1 MRGEK
6 LAKSSGTFRSFK
18 HRNFRIFF
26 IASFCS
32 NIGTWVQRI
41 AQDWLVLELTNDA
54 FQLGIVTGLQAL
66 PFIFFSSFG
75 GKLADRFPKR
85 KLLIIANS
93 TVALWALILGVLV
106 ISGNVQIWHVYIIA
120 LLLGISSS
128 IEAPIAQAFVTQIV
142 PPEDMANAISL
153 RAVNFNSARLIGP
166 AVSGFMISAF
176 GTGPSFIFISISF
189 VFILSA
195 LFFMRTG
202 GITELNPEQGKV
214 YIREA
219 LNYIRARPD
228 LKALM
233 LLTFFFAT
241 FGFNPELFS
250 ATMAT
255 MAFGKDAKEFGLLGS
270 CIAVG
275 SLSGSLLA
283 TKLEWKPGTKRVIAS
298 SIGFGFAIIIGSLAP
313 SYTFYAIALPLFGAG
328 MLTTG
333 IAANR
338 TAQLGSDPLIR
349 GRVMGIYFAIFMG
362 GTPIGAPFI
371 GWLAEIFGPRQAL
384 ITAGLIVI
392 FGSLFVA
399 WRFRGRLEPP
409 EDVSLSATFDK

>member
-142 PPEDMANAISL
+142 PQEDMANAISL

-176 GTGPSFIFISISF
+176 GTGPSFIFNSISF

-241 FGFNPELFS
+241 FGFNGFVTTFALKFSETSFLASPDWLYGLFGLGVVYTFFQIPLMFIVFLPAVENLKPQWNEASLSLGGSSKDYWFRIGFPVLFPSFLGGILLLFVNAFS
-250 ATMAT
+250 AYATAAALISQGTIITPLDIGSALSSEVGGASAPLAKTLSLYMVAVVVIVMA
-255 MAFGKDAKEFGLLGS
+255 LY
-270 CIAVG
+270 
-275 SLSGSLLA
+275 SLLR
-283 TKLEWKPGTKRVIAS
+283 KRVS
-298 SIGFGFAIIIGSLAP
+298 KWEN
-313 SYTFYAIALPLFGAG
+313 T
-328 MLTTG
+328 
-333 IAANR
+333 
-338 TAQLGSDPLIR
+338 
-349 GRVMGIYFAIFMG
+349 
-362 GTPIGAPFI
+362 
-371 GWLAEIFGPRQAL
+371 
-384 ITAGLIVI
+384 
-392 FGSLFVA
+392 
-399 WRFRGRLEPP
+399 
-409 EDVSLSATFDK
+409 K

>member
-1 MRGEK
+1 M
-6 LAKSSGTFRSFK
+6 AKSSGTFRSFR
-18 HRNFRIFF
+18 HPNFRVFF
-26 IASFCS
+26 FASFFS
-32 NIGTWVQRI
+32 NIGTWIQRI
-41 AQDWLVLELTNDA
+41 AQDWLVLELTHDA

-75 GKLADRFPKR
+75 GRLADRFPKR
-85 KLLIIANS
+85 KLLIVANF
-93 TVALWALILGVLV
+93 TIALWSLTLGVLV
-106 ISGNVQIWHVYIIA
+106 ISGNVQLWHVYVIA

-128 IEAPIAQAFVTQIV
+128 IEAPIAQSFITQIV
-142 PPEDMANAISL
+142 PQEDMANAISL

-176 GTGPSFIFISISF
+176 GTGPSFIFNACSF

-195 LFFMRTG
+195 LFFMRTHL
-202 GITELNPEQGKV
+202 ITELNPDKAKV

-219 LNYIRARPD
+219 LRYIQARPD
-228 LKALM
+228 LRALM

-255 MAFGKDAKEFGLLGS
+255 MTFGKDAEEFGLLGS
-270 CIAVG
+270 CIAIG
-275 SLSGSLLA
+275 SLSGSLIA
-283 TKLEWKPGTKRVIAS
+283 TKFEWKPGTKRVITS
-298 SIGFGFAIIIGSLAP
+298 SIGFGIAIIIGSLAP
-313 SYTFYAIALPLFGAG
+313 SFILYAIALPLFGAG

-362 GTPIGAPFI
+362 GTPLGAPFI
-371 GWLAEIFGPRQAL
+371 GWCAEFFGPRQAL
-384 ITAGLIVI
+384 VIAGVIVI

-399 WRFRGRLEPP
+399 WRYRGRLEPP
-409 EDVSLSATFDK
+409 DDVSISATFAS